1 MKKTRISENGQA
13 LILIVLAMI
22 GLIGITAV
30 SVDGGLAYLDRR
42 NAQNAA
48 DAAALATALTKIRS
62 GDWHASG
69 LARAASNGYDNNN
82 TSNIVNVYQ
91 CTNNRASCGIYQ
103 GNAEYYQVIIISHLK
118 TLFAPV
124 VGVSEITNQVNAIAH
139 AAPGVRTSMWGGP
152 AIAALDPDGCK
163 ALTYNG
169 NSNVT
174 ITGSGLYVN
183 SICQNGAF
191 FNNSSSPNTALTA
204 PCLQA
209 VGKITYASGSLNIPQ
224 NCIIEDAPR
233 QTAPIQENIDCGSKT
248 AKKTG
253 DTLSPGNWD
262 GPFPPNG
269 VINLKSGVYCVSNG
283 NFQLN
288 GGDELHGHGVTIS
301 IRDGFVKWNGGAT
314 IDLQAP
320 ITGTYQGLLLSLP
333 PSNSSPV
340 TINGNGDSQIS
351 GSIKAPSSEVT
362 IEGGGGATGL
372 QTQII
377 GFHVTLSGT
386 SDLLINYDAN
396 LQYHPPRA
404 PTIQLTR

>member
-48 DAAALATALTKIRS
+48 DAAALATALTKIRG

-91 CTNNRASCGIYQ
+91 CTNNLASCGIYR

-163 ALTYNG
+163 ALNYNS

-233 QTAPIQENIDCGSKT
+233 QTAPIQENIDCGWNT
-248 AKKTG
+248 TKKTR
-253 DTLSPGNWD
+253 N
-262 GPFPPNG
+262 N
-269 VINLKSGVYCVSNG
+269 
-283 NFQLN
+283 
-288 GGDELHGHGVTIS
+288 IS
-301 IRDGFVKWNGGAT
+301 
-314 IDLQAP
+314 
-320 ITGTYQGLLLSLP
+320 
-333 PSNSSPV
+333 SS
-340 TINGNGDSQIS
+340 I
-351 GSIKAPSSEVT
+351 
-362 IEGGGGATGL
+362 
-372 QTQII
+372 
-377 GFHVTLSGT
+377 
-386 SDLLINYDAN
+386 
-396 LQYHPPRA
+396 
-404 PTIQLTR
+404 